1 MSSLAGAQ
9 ATTAKTMTVA
19 ITADSANLNFC
30 ITNPHYCELPRTTLP
45 KLNVEAMM
53 AIEVTINELATAIEH
68 GGFVLDVRE
77 NDEWAEGHV
86 PQAHHIPMNQV
97 SEQLDK
103 LDDGARIFVICRS
116 GKRSMAVADYLAEA
130 GFDVVSVAGGT
141 LDWVASGRELSF
153 SESL

>member
-1 MSSLAGAQ
+1 
-9 ATTAKTMTVA
+9 
-19 ITADSANLNFC
+19 
-30 ITNPHYCELPRTTLP
+30 
-45 KLNVEAMM
+45 M

-141 LDWVASGRELSF
+141 LDWVASGRE
-153 SESL
+153 ESL